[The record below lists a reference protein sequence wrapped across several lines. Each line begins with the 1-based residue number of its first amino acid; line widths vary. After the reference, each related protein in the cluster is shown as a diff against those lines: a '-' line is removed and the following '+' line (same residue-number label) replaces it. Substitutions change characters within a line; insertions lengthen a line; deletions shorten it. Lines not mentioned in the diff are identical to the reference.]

1 MVLLRAKLRISLSR
15 RAQVVRSLTSILGP
29 TRAIPGCVSCQ
40 LMVDSEDPNLL
51 LLEEEWSDEDSL
63 SVHIKADSFKVV
75 LSSLDYASE
84 RPDLSIGTLSQLAG
98 MEFIAACR
106 QAPPHA

>member
-1 MVLLRAKLRISLSR
+1 MVLLRAKLRISSSR
-15 RAQVVRSLTSILGP
+15 RAQVVRSLTSMLGP
-29 TRAIPGCVSCQ
+29 TRATPGCVSCQ
-40 LMVDSEDPNLL
+40 LLVDSEDPNLL
-51 LLEEEWSDEDSL
+51 LLMEEWSDSDSL
-63 SVHIKADSFKVV
+63 SVHVKADSFKVV

-106 QAPPHA
+106 QTSAG